1 MIAVLLAKRGVRAAF
16 DKLNRRDLD
25 GFMARWHDDA
35 TFVFPG
41 DVAASGVYRG
51 KDLIRV
57 WFEDLLEQFPR
68 IRFTVQHVA
77 AERQFDML
85 GDNVLY
91 AHWDVDLVNRDG
103 FAARNTGVTVITTR
117 RGKVVHAEDI
127 VSDTGTVFRAYWG
140 EAPLPAQRDDA
151 GPRHD

>member
-25 GFMARWHDDA
+25 SFMARWHDDA

-57 WFEDLLEQFPR
+57 WFEGLLEQFPR

-103 FAARNTGVTVITTR
+103 FAARNTGVTVITAR
-117 RGKVVHAEDI
+117 RGKVVRAEDF
-127 VSDTGTVFRAYWG
+127 VFDTGETFRTYWS
-140 EAPLPAQRDDA
+140 EAPVTSHQGSA
-151 GPRHD
+151 GARNR